1 LQGGEVAQLPR
12 INYGALR
19 NPLKRKL
26 IKWALNHANA
36 VVALTEFQKQQMKK
50 LADVPCVVIPF
61 GVDENQ
67 FVFQQKKLQGIRKFL
82 HVGSLIPV
90 KDQLTLLRC
99 FSLYHQQKPAVLRMV
114 GEGYLESYLKK
125 VCEELKIK
133 DAVFFEGFH
142 RHTELYPFFAEA
154 DILLHTAVYE
164 GQCLAVTEALAS
176 GVLVAGTQ
184 VGLIADQGDRCCIT
198 VDVGD
203 AAGLAQKLLSL
214 RDEEFHAKVTEAKR
228 WSEAHTFSK
237 MVSKIKD
244 TIHLQLGGE
253 EK

>member
-1 LQGGEVAQLPR
+1 
-12 INYGALR
+12 
-19 NPLKRKL
+19 
-26 IKWALNHANA
+26 
-36 VVALTEFQKQQMKK
+36 
-50 LADVPCVVIPF
+50 
-61 GVDENQ
+61 
-67 FVFQQKKLQGIRKFL
+67 
-82 HVGSLIPV
+82 
-90 KDQLTLLRC
+90 
-99 FSLYHQQKPAVLRMV
+99 MV